1 MPIQGRPLGATAT
14 IALFLGVAGCSG
26 RHPLSGRGILDDLE
40 RDRIPIASDVVRVTP
55 GPDHS
60 TVQLPAS
67 GPISLAD
74 LFAVAE
80 AKNPDLAASR
90 SEVGIA
96 AGALWQ
102 ASLYPNPRVDVA
114 SEDISWR
121 DGFADAKTTVGFTQ
135 PFILGDRRRAAV
147 AATTAERAARLAAV
161 EARRRS
167 LFGDIAVEYARL
179 VARREQQRLY
189 AELRQLADR
198 TLSAA
203 QTRFEARA
211 APETDVI
218 RPRVEVYRIDAAL
231 GRLAQEQRASV
242 KQLGLLLGGVEVDAA
257 RLDGAVPLTP
267 GSLDAEVLEAA
278 VRGGHPTLLV
288 ADKEIEAAEARLERE
303 RAERTP
309 DLDVRVAAGY
319 RGESDDGI
327 VEVGAGMTIP
337 LWDAREGSILSA
349 RFALMQARQQRM
361 ATENDLL
368 GRLAA
373 ALGEYE
379 AAKAQ
384 LDTFRDKIVPDAQR
398 AFEQTTEGYR
408 AGRSSFLDLLDAQ
421 RTVTEARVTLTDLAS
436 AATAA
441 RAKVIQIVGPEGLNS
456 SSPLHVPSP
465 TEERPQGAE
474 VKP

>member
-1 MPIQGRPLGATAT
+1 MPIQARPSGATAA
-14 IALFLGVAGCSG
+14 IALFLGMAGCAG
-26 RHPLSGRGILDDLE
+26 TPPLSGRGILVDLE
-40 RDRIPIASDVVRVTP
+40 RDRVPLTDGAGRVTAEP
-55 GPDHS
+55 VHS
-60 TVQLPAS
+60 AVQLPDS

-80 AKNPDLAASR
+80 AKNPNLAAVQ
-90 SEVGIA
+90 SEVGVA
-96 AGALWQ
+96 AGELWQ
-102 ASLYPNPRVDVA
+102 ASLYPNPRIDLA

-121 DGFADAKTTVGFTQ
+121 NGLADAKTTVGLTQ
-135 PFILGDRRRAAV
+135 PFVLGDRRRAAI
-147 AATTAERAARLAAV
+147 AATTAERAARLSAV
-161 EARRRS
+161 EARKRS
-167 LFGDIAVEYARL
+167 LFGDIAVEHAHL
-179 VARREQQRLY
+179 VALGEQQRLY

-203 QTRFEARA
+203 QTRFEAGA

-231 GRLAQEQRASV
+231 GRLAQERRASV

-257 RLDGAVPLTP
+257 RLDGVVPLTP
-267 GSLDAEVLEAA
+267 ESLDASALEAA
-278 VRGGHPTLLV
+278 VRNAHPTLLV
-288 ADKEIEAAEARLERE
+288 ADKEIEAAEARVERE
-303 RAERTP
+303 RSERTP

-327 VEVGAGMTIP
+327 VEVGVGMTIP

-349 RFALMQARQQRM
+349 RFALMRARQQRD
-361 ATENDLL
+361 ATQNDLL

-384 LDTFRDKIVPDAQR
+384 LDTFRDKIVPDARR
-398 AFEQTTEGYR
+398 AFEQTAEGYR
-408 AGRSSFLDLLDAQ
+408 GGRSSFLDLLDAQ
-421 RTVTEARVTLTDLAS
+421 RTVTEARVTLIDLAG
-436 AATAA
+436 AAAAA
-441 RAKVIQIVGPEGLNS
+441 RAKVIRLVGPQGLDTA
-456 SSPLHVPSP
+456 SPLTAPSP
-465 TEERPQGAE
+465 TEERPPGAE

>member
-1 MPIQGRPLGATAT
+1 MPIQARPLRATAA
-14 IALFLGVAGCSG
+14 IALFLWIAGCAG

-40 RDRIPIASDVVRVTP
+40 RDRIPLADEAGRVTSEP
-55 GPDHS
+55 VRS
-60 TVQLPAS
+60 AAQLPAS
-67 GPISLAD
+67 GPITLAD
-74 LFAVAE
+74 LLAVAE
-80 AKNPDLAASR
+80 AKNPDLAAAR
-90 SEVGIA
+90 SEVGVA
-96 AGALWQ
+96 SGALWQ
-102 ASLYPNPRVDVA
+102 SSLYPNPRVDVA

-121 DGFADAKTTVGFTQ
+121 DGFADAKTTVGLTQ

-161 EARRRS
+161 ESRRRS
-167 LFGDIAVEYARL
+167 LFGDIAVEYAHL
-179 VARREQQRLY
+179 VALREQQRLY
-189 AELRQLADR
+189 AELRQLADG

-267 GSLDAEVLEAA
+267 GSLDTEVLEAA
-278 VRGGHPTLLV
+278 VRSGHPTLLV
-288 ADKEIEAAEARLERE
+288 ADKEIEAAEARLQRE

-349 RFALMQARQQRM
+349 RFALMQARQQRT
-361 ATENDLL
+361 ATHNDLL
-368 GRLAA
+368 ARLAA

-421 RTVTEARVTLTDLAS
+421 RTVTEARVTLIDLAS

-441 RAKVIQIVGPEGLNS
+441 RAKVIQIVGPQGLNT
-456 SSPLHVPSP
+456 SSPLQVPSP
-465 TEERPQGAE
+465 TEECPQGAE

>member
-1 MPIQGRPLGATAT
+1 MPIQARPFRATAA
-14 IALFLGVAGCSG
+14 IALFIGIAGCAG

-40 RDRIPIASDVVRVTP
+40 RDRIPLAEATGVTSGTVR
-55 GPDHS
+55 S
-60 TVQLPAS
+60 AAQLPAS
-67 GPISLAD
+67 GPITLAD
-74 LFAVAE
+74 LLAVAE
-80 AKNPDLAASR
+80 AKNPDLAAAR
-90 SEVGIA
+90 SEVGVA

-102 ASLYPNPRVDVA
+102 ALLYPNPRVDVA

-121 DGFADAKTTVGFTQ
+121 DGFADAKTTVGLTQ
-135 PFILGDRRRAAV
+135 PFILGDRRGAAI

-167 LFGDIAVEYARL
+167 LFGDIAVEYAHL
-179 VARREQQRLY
+179 VALREQQRLY

-231 GRLAQEQRASV
+231 GRLAQERHASV
-242 KQLGLLLGGVEVDAA
+242 KQLGLLLGGVQVDAA

-278 VRGGHPTLLV
+278 VRTGHPTLLV
-288 ADKEIEAAEARLERE
+288 ADQEIEAAEARIERE

-349 RFALMQARQQRM
+349 RFALMQARQERDAAQ
-361 ATENDLL
+361 NDLL

-398 AFEQTTEGYR
+398 AFEQTTEGYS

-421 RTVTEARVTLTDLAS
+421 RTVTEARVTLIDLAS

-441 RAKVIQIVGPEGLNS
+441 RAKVIQIVGPQGLDT
-456 SSPLHVPSP
+456 SSPLQVPSP